1 MKSGK
6 QAAASS
12 MHVHFRPPGRTQVTS
27 RQVILRSQP
36 FRRKPPSD
44 EPADHKS
51 PLNAA
56 IPVAPTGSTAVA
68 PPRKC
73 RFDRQ
78 GRHESHPD
86 RSTLAILSELIGGSQ
101 LAAASPGAIFDAK
114 VGHESLLDRRNVAR
128 EIGNTVRCF
137 LNASHLSPAKP
148 STLHSSA
155 DRPPSF

>member
-51 PLNAA
+51 PLNATL
-56 IPVAPTGSTAVA
+56 PVTPTDSSAVA
-68 PPRKC
+68 PRRKC

-78 GRHESHPD
+78 GERESLPD
-86 RSTLAILSELIGGSQ
+86 TSTPVILSALIGRAQ
-101 LAAASPGAIFDAK
+101 LAAASTGVTFDTK
-114 VGHESLLDRRNVAR
+114 VGHESLLDRRHVAFK
-128 EIGNTVRCF
+128 IGNTVRCS
-137 LNASHLSPAKP
+137 LTASRLSPAKP
-148 STLHSSA
+148 SALHFSA
-155 DRPPSF
+155 DRPLSF